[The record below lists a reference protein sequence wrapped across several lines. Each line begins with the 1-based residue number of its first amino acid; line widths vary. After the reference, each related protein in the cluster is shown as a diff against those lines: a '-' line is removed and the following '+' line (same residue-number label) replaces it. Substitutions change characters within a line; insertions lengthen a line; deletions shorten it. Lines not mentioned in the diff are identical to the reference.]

1 MWRSCLLCLL
11 LTSLEVKC
19 SIIIERLKPVEA
31 DEDGAVGGLGPVIS
45 NSSFQVD
52 ICEKLKSFNF
62 V

>member
-11 LTSLEVKC
+11 LTSLEGKC

-31 DEDGAVGGLGPVIS
+31 EEDGAVGGLGPVIS

-52 ICEKLKSFNF
+52 DSK
-62 V
+62 